1 MNERGFTLIES
12 ILAIVLMAVLGFMAA
27 QLLST
32 SLRGSA
38 ESVGQVEALSEAVS
52 VMEECVAFFNT
63 EAMLEKSPSERLAA
77 AQDFAEGHE
86 AVAAEAWSAP
96 GCKTANVLV
105 TVKRGAVELYRVF

>member
-12 ILAIVLMAVLGFMAA
+12 ILTIVLMAVLGFMAA

-63 EAMLEKSPSERLAA
+63 EAMLDKTPSERLTE
-77 AQDFAEGHE
+77 AQAFAKGRE
-86 AVAAEAWSAP
+86 ATAQAWTAP
-96 GCKTANVLV
+96 GCNTANVRV
-105 TVKRGAVELYRVF
+105 TVRRGAVELSRVF

>member
-1 MNERGFTLIES
+1 MNERGFTLLES
-12 ILAIVLMAVLGFMAA
+12 ILTIVLMAVLGFMAA

-63 EAMLEKSPSERLAA
+63 EAMLDKSA
-77 AQDFAEGHE
+77 AQRRE
-86 AVAAEAWSAP
+86 AAEAEFGDSLKAEEWTAP
-96 GCKTANVLV
+96 GCGTANVRV
-105 TVKRGAVELYRVF
+105 TVKRGSVELSRVF